1 MPLGLASGEELQIM
15 LKITVENG
23 SRPTTIKLEGKL
35 SGPWVRELERAWDR
49 LNAGKPDRTVTVDL
63 SDVTFIDLAGR
74 KLLGSLVD
82 SGAQLRATQLMTNY
96 IVERI
101 KEGCHRTG
109 G

>member
-1 MPLGLASGEELQIM
+1 LEVASGEELHIM
-15 LKITVENG
+15 LKITVQNG

-35 SGPWVRELERAWDR
+35 SGPWVSELERAWDR

-63 SDVTFIDLAGR
+63 SDVTFIDSAG
-74 KLLGSLVD
+74 KNLLSSLVD
-82 SGAQLRATQLMTNY
+82 SGVQLRAAHLMTNY

-101 KEGCHRTG
+101 IEGCHKTG